1 MALRMHVRSLDS
13 PSKTRSGTVYSYTE
27 HMSMG
32 ITHQDIECARTLISL
47 RNRVVLSPISV
58 VEPVQHRYN
67 TRYSSRTNTPRF

>member
-13 PSKTRSGTVYSYTE
+13 PSKTRSGTVYSHSE
-27 HMSMG
+27 RMG
-32 ITHQDIECARTLISL
+32 ITHEDIECAKTLMSL